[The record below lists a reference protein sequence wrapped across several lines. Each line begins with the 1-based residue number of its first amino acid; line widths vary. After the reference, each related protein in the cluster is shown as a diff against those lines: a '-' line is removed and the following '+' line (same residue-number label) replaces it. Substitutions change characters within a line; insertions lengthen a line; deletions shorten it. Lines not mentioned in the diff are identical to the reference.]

1 MKLKIKREL
10 LLENLNKVSKAISTK
25 NLIPSLSGIK
35 FDLTK
40 EGLTLTASNND
51 LTIQKFIEIKDEN
64 MNVQEEGIIIIQ
76 GKEILDIVR
85 VIPEEEINIE
95 VIDELKVLIY
105 TDDEKIKYDL
115 NVINKSEYPNV
126 NLEKSDNY
134 ITISSEE
141 LLNIVKETAF
151 ATSTDE
157 SRPVLTGINFKING
171 DLLECSATDSYRL
184 AKKENRLSK
193 PVEEIYNIIIPGK
206 NIIEFS
212 KIIDDREGEIKLHV
226 FNNKILFE
234 EDNLL
239 FQSRLINGNYPNT
252 SKLIPEDSVLKI
264 KAKLSQLYNVIGQAS
279 ILTTDKEKNIV
290 SLSTN
295 GDLLIVK
302 SVSNEKGKAEMKMNI
317 EKNNNEDIT
326 IAFSAKY
333 MMEALNA
340 LNTDIIEMSFIGE
353 VKPITIKNTTEDG
366 LIQLV
371 VPIRTYLNN
380 IRHNLLCKYD
390 IITTYF

>member
-1 MKLKIKREL
+1 MKLKIKRDL
-10 LLENLNKVSKAISTK
+10 LLDNLNKVSKAISTK
-25 NLIPSLSGIK
+25 NLIPTLAGIK

-51 LTIQKFIEIKDEN
+51 ITIQKKIIINDEN
-64 MNVQEEGIIIIQ
+64 MNIDEEGVIIIQ
-76 GKEILDIVR
+76 GKDILDIVR
-85 VIPEEEINIE
+85 IIPEEEINIE
-95 VIDELKVLIY
+95 VIDESKVLIY

-115 NVINKSEYPNV
+115 NVINKNDYPNV
-126 NLEKSDNY
+126 DLEKNENHVV
-134 ITISSEE
+134 INSED

-157 SRPVLTGINFKING
+157 SRAVLTGISFKING
-171 DLLECSATDSYRL
+171 DILECSATDSYRL
-184 AKKENRLSK
+184 AKKELRLNK

-206 NIIEFS
+206 NLVEFS
-212 KIIDDREGEIKLHV
+212 RIIDEKKSDIKLHI

-234 EDNLL
+234 QDNLL
-239 FQSRLINGNYPNT
+239 FQSRLISGNYPNT
-252 SKLIPEDSVLKI
+252 SKLIPEDSILKI
-264 KAKLSQLYNVIGQAS
+264 TANLSQLYNVIGQAS

-295 GDLLIVK
+295 GDLLTVR
-302 SVSNEKGKAEMKMNI
+302 SVANEKGKAEMKMTV
-317 EKNNNEDIT
+317 KKDNNEDIT

-340 LNTDIIEMSFIGE
+340 LNTEEIELSFVGE
-353 VKPITIKNTTEDG
+353 VKPITIKNKKEDG

-371 VPIRTYLNN
+371 VPIRTY
-380 IRHNLLCKYD
+380 
-390 IITTYF
+390 

>member
-184 AKKENRLSK
+184 AKKEIRLNK

-212 KIIDDREGEIKLHV
+212 KIIDDKEGEIKLHV

-371 VPIRTYLNN
+371 VPIRTY
-380 IRHNLLCKYD
+380 
-390 IITTYF
+390 